1 MRLGQQGRNDIKR
14 VSKKTGKQMT
24 PDYRGNGGVMGYFPQ
39 SETGMI
45 PRRSGSEVAEPSDG
59 NTNDADEN
67 DDAHTTRR
75 EQ

>member
-1 MRLGQQGRNDIKR
+1 
-14 VSKKTGKQMT
+14 
-24 PDYRGNGGVMGYFPQ
+24 MGYFPQ